1 MSGNT
6 PKNFFDHAKKTAA
19 DALKATSKRV
29 IQETAEPPGGLIG
42 NKIAN
47 RIRKVSK
54 PLPQNNSKTN
64 TNEHDKEV
72 PNT

>member
-1 MSGNT
+1 MENT
-6 PKNFFDHAKKTAA
+6 AKNLFDHAKKSAA
-19 DALKATSKRV
+19 DALKTTLKRV
-29 IQETAEPPGGLIG
+29 IQKTAEPASGLIG
-42 NKIAN
+42 NKTAN

-54 PLPQNNSKTN
+54 PLQQNNSETN